1 MGPQEAPGLE
11 LLEGIQ
17 AWCLLWLPAK
27 PEAAFGRPVMMEEHG
42 GLRATSV
49 GSVTPW

>member
-1 MGPQEAPGLE
+1 MGPQEAPDLGAF
-11 LLEGIQ
+11 GDIQ
-17 AWCLLWLPAK
+17 IWRLLWLPAA
-27 PEAAFGRPVMMEEHG
+27 PEAAFGRPLVEEHG